1 MKKRLIAVVAFA
13 LASVLC
19 ACTALAEFDSG
30 KEIGVISRENGSG
43 TRSAF
48 IELFGIESENE
59 NGEKMD
65 NTTQNAVVTDKTSVM
80 MTTVAGDLYSIGY
93 ISLGSLNETVK
104 AVKIDGVE
112 ASVENIQNGSYK
124 ISRPFNIA
132 TKAEVSEAA
141 QDFINYIMSAQGQ
154 QVIKDN
160 GYIPIDGDAATYEPS
175 VATGK
180 VVVAGSSSVS
190 PVMEKLQEAYQAINP
205 DVTIELQQSDS
216 STGMTSAID
225 GSCDIGMASRELKE
239 SELEKGL
246 VPVVIAMDG
255 IAVIV
260 NNDCPLDALESEQ
273 VKQIFT
279 GELTRWDEVLGE

>member
-160 GYIPIDGDAATYEPS
+160 GYIPIDEDAATYEPS

>member
-160 GYIPIDGDAATYEPS
+160 GYIPIDEDAATYEPS

-190 PVMEKLQEAYQAINP
+190 PVMEKLQEAYQEINP

>member
-1 MKKRLIAVVAFA
+1 MRVVAFA

-141 QDFINYIMSAQGQ
+141 QDFINYIMSAPRSAGDQGQ
-154 QVIKDN
+154 WLHP
-160 GYIPIDGDAATYEPS
+160 Y
-175 VATGK
+175 
-180 VVVAGSSSVS
+180 
-190 PVMEKLQEAYQAINP
+190 
-205 DVTIELQQSDS
+205 
-216 STGMTSAID
+216 
-225 GSCDIGMASRELKE
+225 R
-239 SELEKGL
+239 
-246 VPVVIAMDG
+246 
-255 IAVIV
+255 
-260 NNDCPLDALESEQ
+260 
-273 VKQIFT
+273 
-279 GELTRWDEVLGE
+279 